1 MKRGDTAHNDSDG
14 EISVG
19 IPGSVSPCTPQ
30 ASESVPTS
38 ATLGDVG
45 QMAQNPATATEA
57 ESRNDNS
64 VDSKRDVGDIP
75 EAKRPRIGQKT
86 GSSCM
91 HCGRDAYRLEEAEV
105 PVCCPVCDF
114 SLGKRHTFECNLAYE
129 DDVTLPDE
137 NPSTADLRRV
147 FSLKGFKLD
156 PMYSDPNLLAENLGK
171 HYCGRLP
178 KDQDG
183 PWSFIVMAKCLDLS
197 LIHI

>member
-1 MKRGDTAHNDSDG
+1 MKRGDTAHIESDG

-45 QMAQNPATATEA
+45 QMAQNPATATET
-57 ESRNDNS
+57 EGRNDNS
-64 VDSKRDVGDIP
+64 ADSKRDVGDIP

-91 HCGRDAYRLEEAEV
+91 HCSRDAYRLEEAEV
-105 PVCCPVCDF
+105 PVCCPVCDI

-156 PMYSDPNLLAENLGK
+156 PMYRDPNLLAENLGK

-178 KDQDG
+178 KDQEG
-183 PWSFIVMAKCLDLS
+183 PWSFIVMAKCLNLS